1 MMQVK
6 TEAGEGDIVRPFIIT
21 GGRTPLMGARLR
33 METVV
38 TATPPEGSS
47 QMEARIE
54 PPPALSAPLGFEQAH
69 IVQLCRR
76 PLSLAELAAALAVPI
91 GVARELVAD
100 LIAEGLLVTH
110 AQVVDDQPAL
120 ELLARVHKGIRE
132 L

>member
-1 MMQVK
+1 MQVK

-38 TATPPEGSS
+38 TAT
-47 QMEARIE
+47 
-54 PPPALSAPLGFEQAH
+54 PPALSAPLGFEQAH